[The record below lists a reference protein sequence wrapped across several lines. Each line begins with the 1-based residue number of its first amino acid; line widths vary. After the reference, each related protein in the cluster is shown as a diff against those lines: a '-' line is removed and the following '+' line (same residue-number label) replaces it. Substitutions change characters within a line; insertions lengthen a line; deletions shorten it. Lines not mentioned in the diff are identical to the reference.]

1 MREKTVY
8 TDGKKV
14 TITGYSLRVG
24 KRLFPLE
31 DLVRYG
37 VARISPTRLPS
48 IFFMT
53 LGAGVAASEYFRV
66 IPEDVYY
73 WVPVVRLPGFEVPQ
87 GMLLFTVGAFLFFVG
102 LVSLIVVPVRYAVR
116 ITTNMGTMNVIVSR
130 RREYIER
137 IVDAIGTAVH
147 LRSRQEWLRDEP
159 EGREAK
165 PTTVRREIV

>member
-48 IFFMT
+48 ILFMS
-53 LGAGVAASEYFRV
+53 LGAGIAALQYLRL
-66 IPEDVYY
+66 IPETVYY
-73 WVPVVRLPGFEVPQ
+73 WIPVARIAGYEVPQ
-87 GMLLFTVGAFLFFVG
+87 NILVFGTGALLFFVG
-102 LVSLIVVPVRYAVR
+102 AVSLIVVPTRYAVR
-116 ITTNMGTMNVIVSR
+116 ITTNVGTMNVIVSR
-130 RREYIER
+130 NRDYIER
-137 IVDAIGTAVH
+137 VVDAIGTALH
-147 LRSRQEWLRDEP
+147 IKSRAEFLE
-159 EGREAK
+159 EEKEREQR
-165 PTTVRREIV
+165 PRTVRKEIV

>member
-31 DLVRYG
+31 DLVKYG

-48 IFFMT
+48 ILFIS
-53 LGAGVAASEYFRV
+53 LGAGLAVMQYLRL
-66 IPEDVYY
+66 IPADVYY
-73 WVPVVRLPGFEVPQ
+73 WVPVVRIAGVEVPLNFLVF
-87 GMLLFTVGAFLFFVG
+87 GTGSFLFFLG
-102 LVSLIVVPVRYAVR
+102 IISLIVVPTRYAVR
-116 ITTNMGTMNVIVSR
+116 ITTNIGTMNVIVSR

-137 IVDAIGTAVH
+137 VVDAIGTALH
-147 LRSRQEWLRDEP
+147 IKSRAEFLE
-159 EGREAK
+159 EEKEREQR
-165 PTTVRREIV
+165 PRTV

>member
-31 DLVRYG
+31 DLVKYG

-48 IFFMT
+48 ILFIS
-53 LGAGVAASEYFRV
+53 LGAGLAVMQYLRL
-66 IPEDVYY
+66 IPADVYY
-73 WVPVVRLPGFEVPQ
+73 WVPVVRIAGVEVPQ
-87 GMLLFTVGAFLFFVG
+87 NILVFGTGAFLFFLG
-102 LVSLIVVPVRYAVR
+102 IVSLIVVPTRYAVR
-116 ITTNMGTMNVIVSR
+116 ITTNIGTMNVIVSR

-137 IVDAIGTAVH
+137 IVDAIGTAMH
-147 LRSRQEWLRDEP
+147 FRSMP
-159 EGREAK
+159 EALKEERAREERAR
-165 PTTVRREIV
+165 PVRKEIV